1 MNMLRKIFQ
10 TKSVWLEGGFVRR
23 LFWQQFFTSQ
33 ELRSMT
39 KNEQMLPELIDIGDW
54 VIMKNQ
60 VKVKT
65 RRVWN
70 PHAFCWD
77 SGKNLFGKRA
87 TIVKCEIGSSKKRQ
101 VFYFAAN
108 RYTTWLLRKT
118 PQK

>member
-1 MNMLRKIFQ
+1 MNMLQKIFQ
-10 TKSVWLEGGFVRR
+10 TKSVWLEDSFVRR
-23 LFWQQFFTSQ
+23 LFWQKFFTVR
-33 ELRSMT
+33 EFRSMT
-39 KNEQMLPELIDIGDW
+39 KNEKIIEIGDW
-54 VIMKNQ
+54 IIMQYQ

-70 PHAFCWD
+70 PRAFCWD